1 MGVPDHYSWEETNL
15 THVCYEEFDGEG
27 SVTTSFCGLR
37 DDCQGMVL
45 PLVLEITWS
54 KGFRSALY
62 FIGLIYSFLGIGI
75 VSDLFMSAIEK
86 ITSKTKKVHL
96 GPGAEGPDVIEYP
109 VWNGTVANL
118 TLMALGS
125 SAPEILLAII
135 GIIGNNFEAEALG
148 PSTIV
153 GSAAF
158 NLLAISAVCI
168 SGIPSGETR
177 RIQQFPVFCITA
189 MFSVFAYIWLLVVLV
204 FNTEHRVDVWEAVV
218 TLLMFPL
225 LVVIAYCA
233 DKGWMNKVFC
243 YNPDKEPNK
252 QQQIELG
259 SYQPGESEGMLEN
272 TDFFKGGRVDQNA
285 LVGYIKAIKKNT
297 KLSDEDAAVM
307 AASKVVDAQ
316 PKSRIWYRIGATRN
330 MTGGR
335 KIQPTMKMNDKLKEA
350 VTSSAF
356 EDGMKKVYDAIND
369 NAELPNIEYSDSD
382 KPKSIVEFH
391 ASSAAVMEN
400 VGTFKVLVCR
410 HGLLTSRVRVRVETI
425 DGSATE
431 GEDYK
436 AVNEVLT
443 FEPGER
449 EKLIGVTIVDDNQ
462 WEPDEEFF
470 LKLSIVY
477 GEDLEKVKLGRTSIM
492 EIMILNDDEP
502 GTFQFEKRGHL
513 VKESCGNAMLSVI
526 RQHGADGD
534 VTIKYKTIDK
544 SAINGKDFEGG
555 EGEIE
560 FKHGETQRDI
570 LIPIIDDMEAEKDE
584 SFEVELYEINNGGK
598 LGKITRTAVTITN
611 DDDFNSMMS
620 KILLMSNANMDS
632 MRVHNDTW
640 AQQFKD
646 AMIVNGGDVENA
658 SMGDYIMH
666 LLNFPFKIIFSIIPP
681 AGMAGGWP
689 CFFVSLTMIGL
700 LVIIVGDLAD
710 IFGCLV
716 GLKKEV
722 TAITF
727 VALGTSLPDTFASKA
742 AAVNEKTAD
751 NAIGNVTGSNSVNVF
766 MGIGI
771 PWTIAAI
778 YHAIN
783 NPEVGFVVKAGALSF
798 SVVLYTI
805 CAILAIT
812 LIMVRRFLPIFGS
825 AELGGTTWAK
835 YASSGFLIFL
845 WLAYVLLSSL
855 QTYGVID
862 NPLGES

>member
-1 MGVPDHYSWEETNL
+1 
-15 THVCYEEFDGEG
+15 
-27 SVTTSFCGLR
+27 
-37 DDCQGMVL
+37 
-45 PLVLEITWS
+45 LEITWS
-54 KGFRSALY
+54 KQFRAALY

-86 ITSKTKKVHL
+86 ITSKTKQVHL
-96 GPGAEGPDVIEYP
+96 TKSGDDGPNVIEYP

-153 GSAAF
+153 GSASF

-168 SGIPSGETR
+168 SGIPDGETR

-189 MFSVFAYIWLLVVLV
+189 LFSILAYIWLIVVLV
-204 FNTEHRVDVWEAVV
+204 FVSKDRIDIWEAVI
-218 TLLMFPL
+218 TFLFFPV
-225 LVVIAYCA
+225 LVIIAYCA
-233 DKGWMNKVFC
+233 DKGWMNKLFC
-243 YNPDKEPNK
+243 HNPDKHANK

-259 SYQPGESEGMLEN
+259 SCQPGEYEGMLGDTEY
-272 TDFFKGGRVDQNA
+272 FKGGRIDRDA
-285 LVGYIKAIKKNT
+285 LVGFIKDIKKNT
-297 KLSDEDAAVM
+297 KLSDEDAAVI
-307 AASKVVDAQ
+307 AASKVVDSQ

-335 KIQPTMKMNDKLKEA
+335 KIQPTLKMNDKLKE
-350 VTSSAF
+350 
-356 EDGMKKVYDAIND
+356 VYDAIND
-369 NAELPNIEYSDSD
+369 HSELPNIEYPDSD
-382 KPKSIVEFH
+382 AEKSIIEFH

-400 VGTFKVLVCR
+400 IGTFKVLVCR
-410 HGLLTSRVRVRVETI
+410 HGKLTSTVRVRVETI
-425 DGSATE
+425 DRSANE
-431 GEDYK
+431 GEDYE

-443 FEPGER
+443 FEPHET
-449 EKLIGVTIVDDNQ
+449 EKQIGVTIVDDNQ

-470 LKLSIVY
+470 LKLSMVS
-477 GEDLEKVKLGRTSIM
+477 GEDAVEMKLGRTSIM
-492 EIMILNDDEP
+492 EITILNDDEP

-513 VKESCGNAMLSVI
+513 VKESCGNALLSII
-526 RQHGADGD
+526 RQNGADGD

-544 SAINGKDFEGG
+544 SAIGGKDYEGG

-570 LIPIIDDMEAEKDE
+570 KIPIIDEMESEKDE
-584 SFEVELYEINNGGK
+584 NFEVELYDINNGAK

-611 DDDFNSMMS
+611 DDEFNSIMS
-620 KILLMSNANMDS
+620 KILLMSNANMDG
-632 MRVHNDTW
+632 MRVHNETW

-646 AMIVNGGDVENA
+646 AMVVNGGDIENA
-658 SMGDYIMH
+658 SIGDYVMH
-666 LLNFPFKIIFSIIPP
+666 FLTFPFKIIFSVIPP
-681 AGMAGGWP
+681 AGMGGGWP
-689 CFFVSLTMIGL
+689 CFFVSLTMIGM
-700 LVIIVGDLAD
+700 LVIVVGDLAG

-716 GLKKEV
+716 NLRNEV

-766 MGIGI
+766 MGLGI

-778 YHAIN
+778 YHAIY

-805 CAILAIT
+805 CAIMAIALILA
-812 LIMVRRFLPIFGS
+812 RRFLPVFGS
-825 AELGGTTWAK
+825 AELGGTKWAK
-835 YASSGFLIFL
+835 YASSGFLVFL
-845 WLAYVLLSSL
+845 WIAYVVLSSL
-855 QTYGVID
+855 QTYGVIT
-862 NPLGES
+862 NPL

>member
-1 MGVPDHYSWEETNL
+1 
-15 THVCYEEFDGEG
+15 
-27 SVTTSFCGLR
+27 
-37 DDCQGMVL
+37 
-45 PLVLEITWS
+45 
-54 KGFRSALY
+54 
-62 FIGLIYSFLGIGI
+62 
-75 VSDLFMSAIEK
+75 
-86 ITSKTKKVHL
+86 
-96 GPGAEGPDVIEYP
+96 
-109 VWNGTVANL
+109 
-118 TLMALGS
+118 
-125 SAPEILLAII
+125 
-135 GIIGNNFEAEALG
+135 
-148 PSTIV
+148 
-153 GSAAF
+153 
-158 NLLAISAVCI
+158 
-168 SGIPSGETR
+168 
-177 RIQQFPVFCITA
+177 
-189 MFSVFAYIWLLVVLV
+189 
-204 FNTEHRVDVWEAVV
+204 
-218 TLLMFPL
+218 
-225 LVVIAYCA
+225 
-233 DKGWMNKVFC
+233 
-243 YNPDKEPNK
+243 
-252 QQQIELG
+252 
-259 SYQPGESEGMLEN
+259 MLEN

-335 KIQPTMKMNDKLKEA
+335 KIQPTMKMTDKLKE
-350 VTSSAF
+350 
-356 EDGMKKVYDAIND
+356 VYDAIND

-410 HGLLTSRVRVRVETI
+410 HGLLTSTVRVRVETI
-425 DGSATE
+425 DGSAIE
-431 GEDYK
+431 GEDFK
-436 AVNEVLT
+436 AVNEILT

-513 VKESCGNAMLSVI
+513 VKESCGNAMLSVV
-526 RQHGADGD
+526 RQNGADGD

-598 LGKITRTAVTITN
+598 LGKIARTAVTITN

-700 LVIIVGDLAD
+700 LVIVVGDLAD

-716 GLKKEV
+716 GLRKEV
-722 TAITF
+722 R
-727 VALGTSLPDTFASKA
+727 
-742 AAVNEKTAD
+742 N
-751 NAIGNVTGSNSVNVF
+751 
-766 MGIGI
+766 
-771 PWTIAAI
+771 
-778 YHAIN
+778 
-783 NPEVGFVVKAGALSF
+783 
-798 SVVLYTI
+798 
-805 CAILAIT
+805 T
-812 LIMVRRFLPIFGS
+812 L
-825 AELGGTTWAK
+825 
-835 YASSGFLIFL
+835 
-845 WLAYVLLSSL
+845 
-855 QTYGVID
+855 
-862 NPLGES
+862 

>member
-1 MGVPDHYSWEETNL
+1 MEEVIPDYSWLENS
-15 THVCYEEFDGEG
+15 THVCYEEEMAG
-27 SVTTSFCGLR
+27 SVTSHFCGLR

-54 KGFRSALY
+54 KQFRAALY
-62 FIGLIYSFLGIGI
+62 FIGLLYSFLGIGI

-86 ITSKTKKVHL
+86 ITSKTKQVHL
-96 GPGAEGPDVIEYP
+96 PNSGDDGPDVIEYP

-135 GIIGNNFEAEALG
+135 GIVGNNFEAEALG

-153 GSAAF
+153 GSASF

-168 SGIPSGETR
+168 SGIPDGETR

-189 MFSVFAYIWLLVVLV
+189 LFSVLAYIWLLVVLV
-204 FNTEHRVDVWEAVV
+204 FISKDRIEIWEAVI
-218 TLLMFPL
+218 TFMFFPV

-233 DKGWMNKVFC
+233 DKGWMNKLFC
-243 YNPDKEPNK
+243 HDPDKHANK

-259 SYQPGESEGMLEN
+259 SSQPGESEGMLGDTEY
-272 TDFFKGGRVDQNA
+272 FKGGRVDRDA
-285 LVGYIKAIKKNT
+285 LVGFIKDIKKNT
-297 KLSDEDAAVM
+297 KLSDEDAAVI
-307 AASKVVDAQ
+307 AASKVVDSQ

-335 KIQPTMKMNDKLKEA
+335 KIQPSLKMNDKLKE
-350 VTSSAF
+350 
-356 EDGMKKVYDAIND
+356 VYDAIND
-369 NAELPNIEYSDSD
+369 HSELPNIEYPDSD
-382 KPKSIVEFH
+382 AEKSIMEFH

-400 VGTFKVLVCR
+400 IGTFKVLVCR
-410 HGLLTSRVRVRVETI
+410 HGKLTSTVRVRVETI
-425 DGSATE
+425 DGSANE
-431 GEDYK
+431 GADYE

-443 FEPGER
+443 FEPHET
-449 EKLIGVTIVDDNQ
+449 EKQIGVTIVDDNQ

-470 LKLSIVY
+470 LKLSMVS
-477 GEDLEKVKLGRTSIM
+477 GDDASEMKLGRTSIM
-492 EIMILNDDEP
+492 EITILNDDEP

-513 VKESCGNAMLSVI
+513 VKESCGNALLSII
-526 RQHGADGD
+526 RQNGADGD

-544 SAINGKDFEGG
+544 SAIGGKDYEGG

-570 LIPIIDDMEAEKDE
+570 KIPIIDDMESEKDE
-584 SFEVELYEINNGGK
+584 NFEVELYDINNGAR

-611 DDDFNSMMS
+611 DDEFNSIMS
-620 KILLMSNANMDS
+620 KILLMSNANMDG
-632 MRVHNDTW
+632 MRVHNETW

-646 AMIVNGGDVENA
+646 AMVVNGGDIENA
-658 SMGDYIMH
+658 STGDYVMH
-666 LLNFPFKIIFSIIPP
+666 LLTFGFKLLFSIIPP
-681 AGMAGGWP
+681 AGMGGGWP
-689 CFFVSLTMIGL
+689 CFFVSLAMIGL
-700 LVIIVGDLAD
+700 LVIVVGDLAG

-716 GLKKEV
+716 NLRSEV

-766 MGIGI
+766 MGLGI
-771 PWTIAAI
+771 PWIIASI
-778 YHAIN
+778 YHAIY
-783 NPEVGFVVKAGALSF
+783 NPDTGFVVKAGALSF
-798 SVVLYTI
+798 SVILYTI
-805 CAILAIT
+805 CAIMAIT
-812 LIMVRRFLPIFGS
+812 LIMARRFLPVFGS
-825 AELGGTTWAK
+825 AELGGTKWAK
-835 YASSGFLIFL
+835 YASSAFLVFL
-845 WLAYVLLSSL
+845 WIAYVVLSSL
-855 QTYGVID
+855 QTYGVIT
-862 NPLGES
+862 NPL

>member
-1 MGVPDHYSWEETNL
+1 MALFSWEETNL
-15 THVCYEEFDGEG
+15 THVCYEEYNEEG
-27 SVTTSFCGLR
+27 SVSKSFCGLR

-54 KGFRSALY
+54 KEFRGVLY
-62 FIGLIYSFLGIGI
+62 FLGLIYSFLGIGI
-75 VSDLFMSAIEK
+75 VSDMFMGAIEK
-86 ITSKTKKVHL
+86 ITSKTKKIHL

-135 GIIGNNFEAEALG
+135 GIIGNNFESEALG

-158 NLLAISAVCI
+158 NLLAISAVCV
-168 SGIPSGETR
+168 SGIPDNETR
-177 RIQQFPVFCITA
+177 RIKQFPVFCITA
-189 MFSVFAYIWLLVVLV
+189 MFSVFAYIWLIIILVA
-204 FNTEHRVDVWEAVV
+204 NTENKVDVWEAVV
-218 TLLMFPL
+218 TLLMFPF
-225 LVVIAYCA
+225 LVVIAYLA
-233 DKGWMNKVFC
+233 DKGWMNKLFC
-243 YNPDKEPNK
+243 YNPDKPENK

-259 SYQPGESEGMLEN
+259 SSQPGESEGMLEN
-272 TDFFKGGRVDQNA
+272 TDFFKGGRVDQTA

-335 KIQPTMKMNDKLKEA
+335 KIQPTMKMTDKLKE
-350 VTSSAF
+350 
-356 EDGMKKVYDAIND
+356 VYDAINE
-369 NAELPNIEYSDSD
+369 NAELPNIDYSDSD

-410 HGLLTSRVRVRVETI
+410 HGLLTSTVRVRVETI

-431 GEDYK
+431 GEDFK
-436 AVNEVLT
+436 AVNEILT

-513 VKESCGNAMLSVI
+513 VKESCGNAMLSVV

-534 VTIKYKTIDK
+534 VTIKYKTVDK

-598 LGKITRTAVTITN
+598 LGKIARTAVTITN

-658 SMGDYIMH
+658 SMGDYVMH

-681 AGMAGGWP
+681 AGMGGGWP

-700 LVIIVGDLAD
+700 LVIVVGDLAD

-716 GLKKEV
+716 GLEKEV

-778 YHAIN
+778 YHAIY
-783 NPEVGFVVKAGALSF
+783 NPEVGFEVKAGALSF

-805 CAILAIT
+805 CAILAIS
-812 LIMVRRFLPIFGS
+812 LIMARRFIPLFGS
-825 AELGGTTWAK
+825 AELGGTKWAK

-855 QTYGVID
+855 QTYGVIT
-862 NPLGES
+862 NPMAKQE